1 MLKVG
6 ITGNIGCGKTMIC
19 DMFKV
24 YGIPVYNA
32 DIEAKKLMETNPEII
47 RLVTKEFGEESYI
60 DNKLNR
66 AYLAKKVFSDF
77 HQLHLLNAI
86 THPIVIEHSLAWMNK
101 QDAPYVI
108 KEAALIFESG
118 SANELDVL
126 IGVDAP
132 YNLRIERVVHRD
144 GLSREEILKRMEQQ
158 MDQEIKMKLCNFVI
172 NNNEKQSL
180 IQQVEDIHKQLLI
193 CKAKEV
199 A

>member
-6 ITGNIGCGKTMIC
+6 ITGNIGCGKTMVC

-32 DIEAKKLMETNPEII
+32 DIEAKKLMETDAEII
-47 RLVTKEFGEESYI
+47 RLVTKEFGAESYI
-60 DNKLNR
+60 NNKLNR

-86 THPIVIEHSLAWMNK
+86 IHPIVIEHSLAWMNK

-108 KEAALIFESG
+108 KEAALIYESG
-118 SANELDVL
+118 AANELDVV
-126 IGVDAP
+126 IGVNAP
-132 YNLRIERVVHRD
+132 FNLRIQRVVQRD
-144 GLSREEILKRMEQQ
+144 GLSREDILKRMEQQ

-180 IQQVEDIHKQLLI
+180 IEQVEDIHKQLLAY
-193 CKAKEV
+193 KVQKRA
-199 A
+199 